1 MAHNRVLT
9 AAEYATVVANSDVLF
24 TRDDIESAYRRLAL
38 QLDDRFEGVLPVMV
52 PVMMGGL
59 IPVAGILRHLSIPHR
74 LDYVHTSRYGH
85 AMTGSELHWLVPP
98 SSTLKDQEVVVVDD
112 IFDQGTTL
120 AAVVSKLRE
129 LPVKSVTTVVLARKQ
144 HDRVKTTL
152 RPDLIGIDVPDRFVF
167 GCGLD
172 YHGGLRHLPD
182 LHAIAE

>member
-9 AAEYATVVANSDVLF
+9 SAEYATVVANSDVLF
-24 TRDDIESAYRRLAL
+24 SRDQIESAYQTLAL
-38 QLDDRFEGVLPVMV
+38 KLDEHFEGVLPVML

-59 IPVAGILRHLSIPHR
+59 IPVAGILRHLSIPHQ

-85 AMTGSELHWLVPP
+85 DLTGRELNWIVPP
-98 SSTLKDQEVVVVDD
+98 SPSLKGRSVVVVDD

-120 AAVVSKLRE
+120 EAVVQKLRE
-129 LPVKSVTTVVLARKQ
+129 LQVESVTTVVLARKR
-144 HDRVKTTL
+144 HDRVRTKL
-152 RPDLIGIDVPDRFVF
+152 RPDLVGIEVPDRFVF

>member
-1 MAHNRVLT
+1 MAHNRELT
-9 AAEYATVVANSDVLF
+9 PAEYATVVANSDVLF
-24 TRDDIESAYRRLAL
+24 TRDDIESAYRQLAL
-38 QLDDRFEGVLPVMV
+38 ELDDIFEGALPVIV

-85 AMTGSELHWLVPP
+85 ALSGSELNWLVPP
-98 SSTLKDQEVVVVDD
+98 SASLKGQSVVVVDD

-120 AAVVSKLRE
+120 EAVVSKLRE
-129 LPVKSVTTVVLARKQ
+129 LPVKSITTVVLARKK
-144 HDRVKTTL
+144 HSRVKTGL
-152 RPDLIGIDVPDRFVF
+152 RPDLVGIEVPDRFVF

>member
-1 MAHNRVLT
+1 MADNRLLT
-9 AAEYATVVANSDVLF
+9 PGEYATVAANSDVLL
-24 TRDDIESAYRRLAL
+24 TRDEIESAYHSLAV
-38 QLDDRFEGVLPVMV
+38 QLDKRFEGTLPVIL

-59 IPVAGILRHLSIPHR
+59 IPAVGILRHLSIPHR

-85 AMTGSELHWLVPP
+85 AEAGGELNWKVPP
-98 SSTLKDQEVVVVDD
+98 SSTLIDQDVVVVDD

-120 AAVVSKLRE
+120 AAVVGKLRE
-129 LPVKSVTTVVLARKQ
+129 LPVASVTTVVLARKI
-144 HDRVKTTL
+144 HDRVLTSL
-152 RPDLIGIDVPDRFVF
+152 RPDLIGVEVPDRFVF

>member
-1 MAHNRVLT
+1 MPSEQPLT
-9 AAEYATVVANSDVLF
+9 PGEYATVAANSDVLL
-24 TRDDIESAYRRLAL
+24 TRDDIETAYVKLAGL
-38 QLDDRFEGVLPVMV
+38 IDQRFEDVLPVIL

-59 IPVAGILRHLSIPHR
+59 IPAVGILRHLTVAHR

-85 AMTGSELHWLVPP
+85 ALEGGALTWKVPP
-98 SSTLKDQEVVVVDD
+98 SKDLANQHVVVIDD

-120 AAVVSKLRE
+120 DMIITELRALGAA
-129 LPVKSVTTVVLARKQ
+129 SVTTAVLARKR
-144 HDRVKTTL
+144 HDRVLTHV
-152 RPDLIGIDVPDRFVF
+152 RPDFVGVEVPDRFVF

>member
-1 MAHNRVLT
+1 MADNQPLT
-9 AAEYATVVANSDVLF
+9 PGEYATVATNSDVLLS
-24 TRDDIESAYRRLAL
+24 RDEIEDAYRRLAVK
-38 QLDDRFEGVLPVMV
+38 LDKRFEGVLPVIL

-59 IPVAGILRHLSIPHR
+59 IPAVGILRHLRIPHR

-85 AMTGSELHWLVPP
+85 AREGGELQWKVAP
-98 SSTLKDQEVVVVDD
+98 SRTLIDQPVVVVDD

-120 AAVVSKLRE
+120 EMVVNALKQLG
-129 LPVKSVTTVVLARKQ
+129 VASVTTVVLARKR
-144 HDRVKTTL
+144 HDRVLTSL
-152 RPDLIGIDVPDRFVF
+152 RPDYVGVEVPDRFVF